1 MPSNGMMYDP
11 MFILSLAMAV
21 IDTLATLL
29 TGVGVTVIAI
39 KVLKS

>member
-11 MFILSLAMAV
+11 MFILSLVMALV
-21 IDTLATLL
+21 DTLATLL
-29 TGVGVTVIAI
+29 TGLGVTVIAI